1 MNRCRKDEQ
10 ETQMT
15 LLVNPPELA
24 EWWTVL
30 QAVMWLD
37 MDPTTLEQVVLAIL
51 EDTDDKTR
59 LSEIWERLDFC
70 SQLVL
75 VQGMEDFDAE
85 VMAQD

>member
-1 MNRCRKDEQ
+1 
-10 ETQMT
+10 MT

-30 QAVMWLD
+30 QAVMWLT
-37 MDPTTLEQVVLAIL
+37 MDPVTVEQVVLAVL
-51 EDTDDKTR
+51 EDTDDTTR